1 MVYVD
6 FLDSSQW
13 KNGISENSIFMVFE
27 IEAPGSLKYYRG
39 GAIPLT
45 PADKENPKY
54 KYHAL
59 KSVEDP
65 LFDAG
70 GKRMRK
76 SKVKSVDEVITKIA
90 DYCNKVTE
98 AIKLDQNVD
107 KIEDVN
113 K

>member
-1 MVYVD
+1 
-6 FLDSSQW
+6 
-13 KNGISENSIFMVFE
+13 
-27 IEAPGSLKYYRG
+27 
-39 GAIPLT
+39 
-45 PADKENPKY
+45 
-54 KYHAL
+54 
-59 KSVEDP
+59 
-65 LFDAG
+65 
-70 GKRMRK
+70 MRK